1 VAKPKP
7 AAEPG
12 KRKPVDWVRV
22 RAVYE
27 AGGPDASFRALGAAF
42 GVSHTAVRQRC
53 DREEWRQDLEP
64 AIRNAVTA
72 KVSGV
77 VSTGNPEKTAAAIE
91 SEADRRVAV
100 IERHRGEWEEC
111 RERILSGLRAH
122 KAAGSRVG
130 PDGKPDPL
138 ERMAGKREAFE
149 DLKAAKIAAEAL
161 QIVQAGERRAH
172 RLDEPPVEPPGQPRR
187 VIVEYTDSVP
197 AHLAEPDE

>member
-1 VAKPKP
+1 MAK
-7 AAEPG
+7 AAPEPG

-42 GVSHTAVRQRC
+42 GVSHTAVRKRC
-53 DREEWRQDLEP
+53 DAEGWRQDLEP

-77 VSTGNPEKTAAAIE
+77 VSTGNPQKTAEAIE
-91 SEADRRVAV
+91 TEAGRRVAV

-122 KAAGSRVG
+122 KAASSRT
-130 PDGKPDPL
+130 DAAGKPDPL

-172 RLDEPPVEPPGQPRR
+172 RLDEPPVEPPGTPRR
-187 VIVEYTDSVP
+187 VIVEYTDATPS
-197 AHLAEPDE
+197 HLVDDD